1 MILGLVCAL
10 GSAVLFG
17 VSAVV
22 QASGMRALPEDGEL
36 GLPGFVRAAVR
47 SWPLLAVVAAYVA
60 GFALHAVALLLLPL
74 YLAQASIS
82 LSLPISAIVSA
93 VWLHERLELGR
104 WIAVGSVIAGL
115 VLVAAG
121 AGTVEPTTSTTTLV
135 AVGAGWL
142 LVLGVGA
149 RMILIRGAGVLGAWS
164 GLGYAGSA
172 ITTRGLSADALL
184 LSALAL
190 VIVSAL
196 GLVAFWL
203 YSTALRRTDVASS
216 TAPLI
221 VMQTCIPAV
230 VGVVAFGD
238 SVRGGWAIAVV
249 AGLSISIVGA
259 IRLGRDPGSATTES
273 GVRMTA

>member
-10 GSAVLFG
+10 ASAALFG
-17 VSAVV
+17 VAAVG
-22 QASGMRALPEDGEL
+22 QARAMRALPEGDL
-36 GLPGFVRAAVR
+36 GLLDFVRAALG
-47 SWPLLAVVAAYVA
+47 SGLLLAVVAAYLA
-60 GFALHAVALLLLPL
+60 GFVLHAVALLLLPL

-82 LSLPISAIVSA
+82 LSLPITAVVSA
-93 VWLHERLELGR
+93 VWLHERLGPSR
-104 WIAVGSVIAGL
+104 WLAVAAVIAGL

-121 AGTVEPTTSTTTLV
+121 AGTVEHTASTSTLV

-142 LVLGVGA
+142 LVLALGA
-149 RMILIRGAGVLGAWS
+149 RLSLAASAGVLGAWS

-172 ITTRGLSADALL
+172 VTTRGLSSDDLL
-184 LSALAL
+184 FSALAL

-203 YSTALRRTDVASS
+203 YSVALGRTDVASS

-238 SVRGGWAIAVV
+238 TVRSGWTVAVV
-249 AGLSISIVGA
+249 AGLALSIAGA
-259 IRLGRDPGSATTES
+259 IHLGREAGDDAAES
-273 GVRMTA
+273 GVRMEA

>member
-1 MILGLVCAL
+1 MIIGLVSAL
-10 GSAVLFG
+10 ASAALFG
-17 VSAVV
+17 VAAVV
-22 QASGMRALPEDGEL
+22 QARAMRALPDGDL
-36 GLPGFVRAAVR
+36 GLRGFVRAALG
-47 SWPLLAVVAAYVA
+47 SWLLLAVVAAYLA
-60 GFALHAVALLLLPL
+60 GFVLHAVALLLLPL

-82 LSLPISAIVSA
+82 LSLPISAVVSA
-93 VWLHERLELGR
+93 VWLNERLELGR
-104 WIAVGSVIAGL
+104 WLAVGAVIAGL

-121 AGTVEPTTSTTTLV
+121 AGAVEHTISTATLV
-135 AVGAGWL
+135 VLGAVWL

-149 RMILIRGAGVLGAWS
+149 RLSLTRGAGILGAWS

-172 ITTRGLSADALL
+172 ITTRGLSADDLL
-184 LSALAL
+184 LSGLAL
-190 VIVSAL
+190 IIVSAL

-238 SVRGGWAIAVV
+238 SVRVGWDIAVV
-249 AGLSISIVGA
+249 AGLGLSIAGA
-259 IRLGRDPGSATTES
+259 IRLGREPGSATTEP
-273 GVRMTA
+273 GVRMIA